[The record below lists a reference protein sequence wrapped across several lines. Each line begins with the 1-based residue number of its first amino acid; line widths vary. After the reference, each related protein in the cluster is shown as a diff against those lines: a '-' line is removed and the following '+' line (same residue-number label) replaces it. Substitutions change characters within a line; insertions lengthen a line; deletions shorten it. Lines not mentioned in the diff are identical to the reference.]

1 MIEVKDSALTA
12 TIPQSRYEWLL
23 DIETRVDVA
32 VERMTNDKYCN
43 IEDVLR
49 ILGTELALRRAD
61 EIREEEKKHHEEYL
75 KQCEEFEEREIKMKD
90 FETMSKIAKEGSFDT
105 FIQKVKE
112 LPLYGAYEMAVK
124 KKEDSNTAQFLQM
137 SVMLMSMGNDELSML
152 MTSVSLE
159 LLFAMADQK
168 LRNEILESE
177 EENESKN

>member
-61 EIREEEKKHHEEYL
+61 EIREEEKKHHL
-75 KQCEEFEEREIKMKD
+75 KQCEEFEERE
-90 FETMSKIAKEGSFDT
+90 
-105 FIQKVKE
+105 
-112 LPLYGAYEMAVK
+112 
-124 KKEDSNTAQFLQM
+124 
-137 SVMLMSMGNDELSML
+137 GN
-152 MTSVSLE
+152 
-159 LLFAMADQK
+159 
-168 LRNEILESE
+168 
-177 EENESKN
+177 